1 MRQQTIADPHAQRRR
16 CFINLVK
23 KRVKPGTGS
32 SIDFLNQRTW
42 NHFLVNVKAII
53 KRAPFVIVGGV
64 ATRLY
69 MPERMTV
76 DLNILIKA
84 EDAVLVYEDLEA
96 AGSQKQNDLSIS
108 GSQWTLSDG
117 TSLDTLEGNKPWVEA
132 AIASPNYSPDG
143 LPVIALPYLV
153 LMKLLASRSQD
164 LADIS
169 RMLGGATE
177 SELHTGS
184 HSDRQSIFTQCQGR
198 FRKPNYARKTR
209 ARVNSNCYK

>member
-1 MRQQTIADPHAQRRR
+1 MRQQTIADPQAQRRR

-32 SIDFLNQRTW
+32 SIAFLNQRTW
-42 NHFLVNVKAII
+42 NNFVVNVKAII
-53 KRAPFVIVGGV
+53 KRAPFVIVDGV

-76 DLNILIKA
+76 DLDVLIKA

-117 TSLDTLEGNKPWVEA
+117 TSLDVLEGEETWVEA
-132 AIASPNYSPDG
+132 AVDSPNYSPDA

-169 RMLGGATE
+169 RMLGGATTDQLQAVREVINQYLPTAKEDLE
-177 SELHTGS
+177 SLIMLGKLE
-184 HSDRQSIFTQCQGR
+184 RE
-198 FRKPNYARKTR
+198 
-209 ARVNSNCYK
+209 

>member
-1 MRQQTIADPHAQRRR
+1 MRQQTIADPQAQRRR

-32 SIDFLNQRTW
+32 SIAFLNQRTW
-42 NHFLVNVKAII
+42 NNFVVNVKAII
-53 KRAPFVIVGGV
+53 KRAPFVVVGGV

-76 DLNILIKA
+76 DLDVLIKA

-117 TSLDTLEGNKPWVEA
+117 TSLDVLEGNEPWVEA
-132 AIASPNYSPDG
+132 AVDSPNYSPDG

-169 RMLGGATE
+169 RMLGGATTDQLQAVREVINQYLPTAKEDLE
-177 SELHTGS
+177 SLIMLGKLE
-184 HSDRQSIFTQCQGR
+184 RE
-198 FRKPNYARKTR
+198 
-209 ARVNSNCYK
+209 

>member
-1 MRQQTIADPHAQRRR
+1 MRQQTIADPQAQRRR

-32 SIDFLNQRTW
+32 SIAFLNQRTW
-42 NHFLVNVKAII
+42 NNFVVNVKAII
-53 KRAPFVIVGGV
+53 KRAPFVIVDGV

-69 MPERMTV
+69 MPERTTV
-76 DLNILIKA
+76 DLDVLIKA

-117 TSLDTLEGNKPWVEA
+117 TSLDVLEGNEPWVEA
-132 AIASPNYSPDG
+132 AVDSPNYSPDG

-169 RMLGGATE
+169 RMLGGATTDQLQAVREVINQYLPTAKEDLE
-177 SELHTGS
+177 SLIMLGKLE
-184 HSDRQSIFTQCQGR
+184 RE
-198 FRKPNYARKTR
+198 
-209 ARVNSNCYK
+209 